1 MTDATP
7 RINAHYLDSFQG
19 QTIRILGKVTQLRGE
34 QATIDAAGN
43 VTVILNRVQPPKW
56 LLTDSHLILN
66 NAIEIIGKVN
76 SDLTVKVLSATDFGN
91 NLDYAAVDSV
101 VEATH
106 RYKEIFYEGTD

>member
-43 VTVILNRVQPPKW
+43 VTVILNR
-56 LLTDSHLILN
+56 DSHLILN
-66 NAIEIIGKVN
+66 NAVEIIGKVN